1 MLFLKPGKQCTVY
14 RWFTLLDMENT
25 HQKNLHRSKAN
36 QNNKGKLYPEIFL
49 KQVVFVIY
57 MLFLPKLWPIS
68 IKSTQAF
75 KECQHLRDGDKEFKA
90 NLSHLVGSI
99 PSWTGRDSRLLLLLK
114 LFLLLL
120 FCLVETGPFYVA
132 LAVLEFIHRAGLELG
147 EICLPLPSRVLGW
160 MARATKLL
168 QTLCFVF

>member
-1 MLFLKPGKQCTVY
+1 
-14 RWFTLLDMENT
+14 MENT

-36 QNNKGKLYPEIFL
+36 HKKGKLYPEIFFL
-49 KQVVFVIY
+49 KQVLFVIY

-99 PSWTGRDSRLLLLLK
+99 PSWTGRDSR
-114 LFLLLL
+114 FLL
-120 FCLVETGPFYVA
+120 
-132 LAVLEFIHRAGLELG
+132 
-147 EICLPLPSRVLGW
+147 
-160 MARATKLL
+160 
-168 QTLCFVF
+168 FV